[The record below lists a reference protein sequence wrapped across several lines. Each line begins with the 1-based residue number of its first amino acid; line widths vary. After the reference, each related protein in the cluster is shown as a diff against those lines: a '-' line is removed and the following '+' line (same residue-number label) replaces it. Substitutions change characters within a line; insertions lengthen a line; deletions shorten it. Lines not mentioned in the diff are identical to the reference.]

1 MTYFVCQIGFKYLK
15 IYFWFYCFISCERS
29 KDPNNPDYVPSM
41 FTLQKNAGQKK
52 EDSYNRLEQFT
63 KRQARNLDLDDEN
76 TPEILE
82 STRLKEDLSR
92 EDKSTNTDGTFLIEN
107 LSQIFLS
114 CQKKV

>member
-1 MTYFVCQIGFKYLK
+1 M
-15 IYFWFYCFISCERS
+15 
-29 KDPNNPDYVPSM
+29 PSM
-41 FTLQKNAGQKK
+41 FTLQKNARQKK